1 MESTGFPFSFVL
13 AYIDPGVGSIL
24 IQVLVAGL
32 VGALFAIK
40 RGWHQITTFFALLLG
55 RKSPRA
61 PGEDAD
67 PS

>member
-1 MESTGFPFSFVL
+1 MESTGIPFSFVL

-32 VGALFAIK
+32 VGALFTIK
-40 RGWHQITTFFALLLG
+40 RGWQRITAFFALLG
-55 RKSPRA
+55 RKSPHV
-61 PGEDAD
+61 PGDDAD